1 VEVGRDRVARLMRT
15 ERLEGVRRGKKRRTT
30 VPDEQ
35 AAERARDLLP
45 VRLSRMQEAELVSRG
60 REAFVRRAWPDA
72 FESLSRADQAAPL
85 GAEELELLA
94 TSAYMLG
101 RDDEHIRTLERAHH
115 AHVDAG
121 DTPRAVHCAYWIGH
135 NLMLRGDMGPA
146 TGWFARGQRLLER
159 EERDCAERGYLLIP
173 ALVGH
178 AIAGDH
184 KGAYETATEIAE
196 IGTRFADRDLIAIG
210 VHEQGHA
217 LVRLG
222 RFEDGLRLLDEVM
235 VAVTAGELS
244 PIVTGIVYCNTIGF
258 WQSVYELR
266 RAREWTE
273 ALTRWCEQQPDMV
286 AHTGVCLVHRAEI
299 MQLQGAWDAALEEAR
314 RAGERFSEGVLN
326 ERVCGKAYYRQGE
339 VHRLRG
345 ERGAAEDSY
354 REASRRGYEPQPG
367 LAMLRLAE
375 GKGDAA
381 SSAIRRA
388 LDEASQPRVRAALLP
403 AYVEIMLAGGEVEEA
418 RSACRE
424 LETISGAHRSDLLR
438 AMSAQARGALAL
450 AEGDPQAAL
459 VALREAWHAWQ
470 ELEAPYEA
478 ARVRVLVGLGCRA
491 VGDEDTAAWEL
502 DAARDV
508 FDRLG
513 AGPDVARV
521 DSLKA
526 SPQAAAAHGL
536 TQRELQVLR
545 LVAGGATN
553 RSIAAE
559 LVLSERTIDRHVSN
573 IFAKLR
579 VSSRA
584 AATAYAYEHDLV

>member
-1 VEVGRDRVARLMRT
+1 MHEYD
-15 ERLEGVRRGKKRRTT
+15 
-30 VPDEQ
+30 
-35 AAERARDLLP
+35 
-45 VRLSRMQEAELVSRG
+45 LVSRG
-60 REAFVRRAWPDA
+60 REAFVARAWPDA
-72 FESLSRADQAAPL
+72 FESLSRADQAAAL
-85 GAEELELLA
+85 GADDLELLA

-101 RDDEHIRTLERAHH
+101 SDGEHVRALERAHH
-115 AHVDAG
+115 AHLDAG
-121 DTPRAVHCAYWIGH
+121 NTPRAVHCAYWIGH
-135 NLMLRGDMGPA
+135 NLMLRGEMGPA
-146 TGWFARGQRLLER
+146 SGWFGRAQRLLDR

-173 ALVGH
+173 VLVGH

-184 KGAYETATEIAE
+184 EAAYGTAAEIAE

-217 LVRLG
+217 LVRQG
-222 RFEDGLRLLDEVM
+222 RFEEGLRLLDEVM

-244 PIVTGIVYCNTIGF
+244 PIVAGMVYCNTIAF

-299 MQLQGAWDAALEEAR
+299 MQLQGAWGVALEEAR
-314 RAGERFSEGVLN
+314 RAAQRAEGVLN
-326 ERVCGKAYYRQGE
+326 ERVCGKAHYRQGE

-345 ERGAAEDSY
+345 ERSGAEESY

-367 LAMLRLAE
+367 LALLRLTE

-381 SSAIRRA
+381 SSAIGRV
-388 LDEASQPRVRAALLP
+388 LDEASQPRARAALLP
-403 AYVEIMLAGGEVEEA
+403 AYVEIMLAVGEVDQA
-418 RSACRE
+418 RSACQE
-424 LETISGAHRSDLLR
+424 LETISRAHRSDMLR
-438 AMSAQARGALAL
+438 ALSAQARGAIAL
-450 AEGDPQAAL
+450 AEGEPQTAL
-459 VALREAWHAWQ
+459 VALREAWRTWQ

-478 ARVRVLVGLGCRA
+478 ARVRVLVGIGCRA
-491 VGDEDTAAWEL
+491 AGDEDTAAWEL
-502 DAARDV
+502 DAARVV
-508 FDRLG
+508 FDQLG

-521 DSLKA
+521 DSLMA

-545 LVAGGATN
+545 LVARGATN

-559 LVLSERTIDRHVSN
+559 LVVSDRTIDRHVSN

-579 VSSRA
+579 VSTRA